1 MDRSMRIGF
10 YHESAGT
17 RHAGG
22 IAVYTRRLAVE
33 LADRHEVTLYT
44 REGESPSSLADAG
57 VRLVRTPRFGGRRD
71 DVLRRLTPLDGQSVA
86 KLRMALWGVRNGLFE
101 AIDRDQDL
109 LVTFQYLDDLLVSNL
124 VSVPTLFGYHGLAS
138 VGLGTHLRERLSRTD
153 HVVVNSADTARR
165 LRAQFGY
172 DVDGV
177 VYPGVDTDRF
187 HPGVEPAAD
196 ADRPTVLFVG
206 RLVPEKGVFDLLEA
220 VAALDRP
227 LQVRFVGAGALEAVS
242 ERARELGIADEVV
255 LRGEL
260 AHAELPAEYAAAD
273 VFCLP
278 SHEESFGMVNVEAMA
293 CGTPVVT
300 SRLPATEAYA
310 TDGESAMLVP
320 PGRPDALAATLETVL
335 DSPVLRERLGERGRE
350 VALQFSWERVADR
363 FEEVCVSVLADAEPA
378 DARRPART

>member
-1 MDRSMRIGF
+1 
-10 YHESAGT
+10 
-17 RHAGG
+17 
-22 IAVYTRRLAVE
+22 
-33 LADRHEVTLYT
+33 
-44 REGESPSSLADAG
+44 
-57 VRLVRTPRFGGRRD
+57 
-71 DVLRRLTPLDGQSVA
+71 
-86 KLRMALWGVRNGLFE
+86 MALWGVRNGLFE

-278 SHEESFGMVNVEAMA
+278 SHGESFGMVNVEAMA

-378 DARRPART
+378 DARRSART